1 VTAREAIAMKSHTI
15 GFAAA
20 ALLFTA
26 LAWPT
31 PLTAGAPAQE
41 QVDEAY
47 HGYAMSMGN
56 IATGARGRIQLYITR
71 WTPDEERQHL
81 AQALVQ
87 GGNEALRDAF
97 DQVEE
102 TGRIRVGTRNSYPLY
117 YAREF
122 MLDSGIRRIIL
133 GTNRPISFIEAAA
146 NPRTRDYDLSL
157 IIIDLEADDTG
168 SGIAAVGVQLVVN
181 PDNGVL
187 QIENYGTEPVRLTN
201 IKRDR

>member
-1 VTAREAIAMKSHTI
+1 MTRQMRVAGALMLALVLAVPAVAP
-15 GFAAA
+15 AAA
-20 ALLFTA
+20 
-26 LAWPT
+26 P
-31 PLTAGAPAQE
+31 QE
-41 QVDEAY
+41 VDEAY
-47 HGYAMSMGN
+47 HGYAINMGN

-71 WTPDEERQHL
+71 WTPDEERLHL
-81 AQALVQ
+81 AEALAQ
-87 GGNEALRDAF
+87 GGNEALRAAL

-122 MLDSGIRRIIL
+122 MLESGIRRLVL
-133 GTNRPISFIEAAA
+133 GTNRPISFLEAAA
-146 NPRTRDYDLSL
+146 NPRTRDYDISL
-157 IIIDLEADDTG
+157 IVVDLESDDTG

-181 PDNGVL
+181 QETGVL